1 MRPVAAALVFLIAVF
16 VAPYAAH
23 AQAADAPAQAEEAP
37 SEAPAADGEDAPAE
51 QADPPAEEA
60 APAYPP
66 GLADPSIPL
75 EELQLRV
82 IPLTVDQLQ
91 ALADAWL
98 AIVQART
105 EAVIDLQVQALDA
118 AGARAE
124 VLRDELAE
132 VSAARG
138 EAFARYT
145 AVVNNFEA
153 KGGDQAAV
161 ETYRAYRNSIVVDEK
176 QRADWRTLMN
186 QAIDWAF
193 DPEGGIQFAIQVGI
207 VVGAFLG
214 LLIVSRIV
222 RRIARRLFG
231 RIPNLSKLLQAFL
244 AMVVYWLTIAI
255 GLMIVLSALGVN
267 VTPLFALVGGASFI
281 AAFAFQDTL
290 GNLAAGLMIMINHP
304 FDEGDYVTVAGVGG
318 TVKSVSV
325 VSTTVLTPDNQVIV
339 IPNSKVWGDVI
350 TNVTASETRRVDF
363 VFGISYDDSIE
374 EAQRILEDVVHA
386 HPLILADPAPV
397 IRVNA
402 LGASSV
408 DFICRPWVKSDDYWT
423 VYWDL
428 TRQVKEAFDKGGI
441 SIPYPHSVE
450 IQKAG

>member
-1 MRPVAAALVFLIAVF
+1 
-16 VAPYAAH
+16 
-23 AQAADAPAQAEEAP
+23 
-37 SEAPAADGEDAPAE
+37 
-51 QADPPAEEA
+51 
-60 APAYPP
+60 
-66 GLADPSIPL
+66 
-75 EELQLRV
+75 
-82 IPLTVDQLQ
+82 
-91 ALADAWL
+91 
-98 AIVQART
+98 
-105 EAVIDLQVQALDA
+105 
-118 AGARAE
+118 
-124 VLRDELAE
+124 
-132 VSAARG
+132 
-138 EAFARYT
+138 
-145 AVVNNFEA
+145 VVNNFEA
-153 KGGDQAAV
+153 KGGDPAAV
-161 ETYRAYRNSIVVDEK
+161 ESYRAYRNSIIVEEK

-186 QAIDWAF
+186 QTIAWAL

-214 LLIVSRIV
+214 LLIVSKVV

-231 RIPNLSKLLQAFL
+231 RIPNLSRLLQAFL

-267 VTPLFALVGGASFI
+267 ITPLFALVGGASFI

-290 GNLAAGLMIMINHP
+290 GNLASGLMIMINHP

-325 VSTTVLTPDNQVIV
+325 VSTTVITPDNQVIV

-350 TNVTASETRRVDF
+350 TNVTASATRRVDF
-363 VFGISYDDSIE
+363 VFGIGYDDSIE
-374 EAQRILEDVVHA
+374 EAQRILEQVVHA
-386 HPLILADPAPV
+386 HPLILSDPAPV

-428 TRQVKEAFDKGGI
+428 TRQVKEAFDKAGI
-441 SIPYPHSVE
+441 TIPYPQQEMHVHVRE
-450 IQKAG
+450 AGAPPALIGASTGAGRAQGAPDYRSGDEGAAEEGGTADR